1 MKTTQNE
8 SRMRRMRVLR
18 QLSLWTLFW
27 VLTKAL
33 VVFGHKSLWS
43 GTPWITAVF
52 LALNLLVG
60 IGMVWTYKHLM
71 TLMDELERKIQ
82 LESMGITLGLT
93 LVAGIGYS
101 VMDITNL
108 IPWDAEI
115 GILIF
120 FTGACYIISMIVNTR
135 RYC

>member
-1 MKTTQNE
+1 MKATLNE
-8 SRMRRMRVLR
+8 SRTRRKLVLR
-18 QLSLWTLFW
+18 QLSLWTLIW
-27 VLTKAL
+27 VLTEAL
-33 VVFGHKSLWS
+33 VVFGHQSLWS
-43 GTPWITAVF
+43 ATPWITAVF

-60 IGMVWTYKHLM
+60 IGMVWTYKRLM

-135 RYC
+135 RYR